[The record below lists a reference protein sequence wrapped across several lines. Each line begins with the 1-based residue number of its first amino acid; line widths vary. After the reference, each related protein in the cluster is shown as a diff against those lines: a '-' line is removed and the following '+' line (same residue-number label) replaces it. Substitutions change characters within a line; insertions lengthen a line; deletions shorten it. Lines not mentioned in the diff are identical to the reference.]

1 MRIAVWTP
9 NGRDMVAAKLTEAGH
24 EPIIAQN
31 GDDFARA
38 LADGVDAIA
47 MISQYWSPKVRDL
60 VAAARPRLKL
70 VQLLTAGFDPL
81 DGHGVPDGLLVANAG
96 GAYSPTVAE
105 HALTMMLA
113 LIRRLPDAA
122 IAHARQEWDR
132 SIQRDMGSLEGRTVT
147 MLGFGSIGVE
157 TARRLK
163 PFGARVIA
171 ATRSASPHPLADE
184 VVPIGDLASVLPR
197 TDVLYACLP
206 LGDATRGLIGRTVL
220 DALPDHALVINVAR
234 GAVVDKT
241 ALLAA
246 LLEGRI
252 GGAGLDVTDP
262 EPLPA
267 DDPLWRAPN
276 LIITPHVAGNGSAA
290 VDQRLAAVTVDNVN
304 RLAAGAPLT
313 HLVTPRI
320 MD

>member
-9 NGRDMVAAKLTEAGH
+9 NGRDMVAARLSDAGH
-24 EPIIAQN
+24 EPVVAQN
-31 GDDFARA
+31 GDDFARS
-38 LADGVDAIA
+38 LADGVDAVA

-60 VAAARPRLKL
+60 AAAARPRLKL

-81 DGHGVPDGLLVANAG
+81 DAHGVPDGLLVANAG

-105 HALTMMLA
+105 HAVTLMLA

-171 ATRSASPHPLADE
+171 ATRSAKPHPLADE
-184 VVPIGDLASVLPR
+184 VVPIGELASVLPQ

-252 GGAGLDVTDP
+252 GGAALDVTDP

-290 VDQRLAAVTVDNVN
+290 VDQRLAAVTVANVN
-304 RLAAGAPLT
+304 HLAAGEPLT